1 MRFPRQ
7 RALNFRP
14 ITLYVMLL
22 ALALRA
28 LVPSGFMPDASALR
42 DGRLEMAFCSGSG
55 VQTVVIDT
63 HHHDQGAPAS
73 GDMPHQQ
80 SQANDCP
87 FSVLSALPAMP
98 AMEDHLTNIG
108 RMLLISPI
116 YQSLVDDTDWGIPIA
131 QRIYARAKIGYH
143 PVTRASVERILNKK
157 P

>member
-80 SQANDCP
+80 SQSNDCP

-98 AMEDHLTNIG
+98 AMDPAPVGLP
-108 RMLLISPI
+108 LLLSPI
-116 YQSLVDDTDWGIPIA
+116 LAAPYVAPAFAAILQGPPLGS
-131 QRIYARAKIGYH
+131 RAPPFH
-143 PVTRASVERILNKK
+143 LA
-157 P
+157 